1 MRDFTP
7 TPYGDKDGR
16 WPSDADIPQGAVLQ
30 CRLKSPK
37 VGFYY
42 VIVAEAN
49 AIPDHRNIIGWTP
62 IPAPVAIKQVEKV
75 DP

>member
-16 WPSDADIPQGAVLQ
+16 WPETHEIPQGAVLQ
-30 CRLKSPK
+30 CRWKSPK
-37 VGFYY
+37 KGFYY
-42 VIVAEAN
+42 AMVPQGAP
-49 AIPDHRNIIGWTP
+49 IPDHRSIVGWTA
-62 IPAPVAIKQVEKV
+62 IPAPIVIPQVEKI